1 MHLDSNYKNDFLLF
15 PIEDWNGNRIFYK
28 IPLKIN
34 SIKDTIYPFFILKNQ
49 YCLFNQRTGVLLAY
63 ETLKK
68 EYLIDDKSY
77 FLTDLSLFHLGSSSE
92 MNEIQFRT
100 QKEIGLLE
108 NVTPVEV
115 KKHLLDAISVFF
127 DRSIFDAYF
136 E

>member
-1 MHLDSNYKNDFLLF
+1 
-15 PIEDWNGNRIFYK
+15 
-28 IPLKIN
+28 
-34 SIKDTIYPFFILKNQ
+34 LKNQ